1 MTLIRI
7 VLTLVMTLMI
17 GFLNAQQMTGRAV
30 YKSMSKME
38 IRLDSTEASAAMQ
51 ADLQEQLMEAMK
63 KDYELNFNSTESNWK
78 ELPKLDKS
86 MGGGGIQVIGIASGG
101 GADGLLYKNTK
112 TKGFSETQGMFGK
125 LFLIEGDLEEYEW
138 ELGSETKQI
147 GQYTCYKATA
157 VRKFMASSF
166 SSSDDGVDSSE
177 QEREQTL
184 TAWYSPEIAVNHG
197 PDVFWGLP
205 GLILEISNGERTLIC
220 SQVILNPSDAKAV
233 VPATKGKKVTE
244 AEYEDIMEKQMQKMH
259 RMHGGRKK
267 GDGRGNIEIR
277 IGG

>member
-1 MTLIRI
+1 
-7 VLTLVMTLMI
+7 
-17 GFLNAQQMTGRAV
+17 
-30 YKSMSKME
+30 
-38 IRLDSTEASAAMQ
+38 
-51 ADLQEQLMEAMK
+51 
-63 KDYELNFNSTESNWK
+63 
-78 ELPKLDKS
+78 
-86 MGGGGIQVIGIASGG
+86 
-101 GADGLLYKNTK
+101 
-112 TKGFSETQGMFGK
+112 
-125 LFLIEGDLEEYEW
+125 
-138 ELGSETKQI
+138 
-147 GQYTCYKATA
+147 
-157 VRKFMASSF
+157 MASSF

-205 GLILEISNGERTLIC
+205 GLILEVSNGERTLIC

-244 AEYEDIMEKQMQKMH
+244 AEYEAIMEKQMQKMQ